1 MRLPV
6 IALILISTPLVHSK
20 KERDWKIGKVAD
32 SRIVET
38 GSRTTRPREVYGPF
52 NIPHPAVKTIL
63 TTTELYIVGPEYA
76 YTVQDMQTRQCRYI
90 VGDEIKYA
98 QDKSIL
104 YLIDADGH
112 ECKAQVMKQE
122 RQKPEPKQ

>member
-1 MRLPV
+1 M
-6 IALILISTPLVHSK
+6 T
-20 KERDWKIGKVAD
+20 GKLEKWPIP
-32 SRIVET
+32 RIVEI
-38 GSRTTRPREVYGPF
+38 GSQKTYPRQVYGPF
-52 NIPHPAVKTIL
+52 NIPHPVVTTTL
-63 TTTELYIVGPEYA
+63 TTTELDIISPEYI
-76 YTVQDMQTRQCRYI
+76 YTVQDMKTRRCRYI

-122 RQKPEPKQ
+122 RQKPESTK

>member
-1 MRLPV
+1 MRLTV
-6 IALILISTPLVHSK
+6 IALILISTPLVQAK

-32 SRIVET
+32 SKIVEI
-38 GSRTTRPREVYGPF
+38 GSQTTQPRQVYGPF
-52 NIPHPAVKTIL
+52 NIPHPEVTTTL

-76 YTVQDMQTRQCRYI
+76 YTVQDMKTRRCRYI

-122 RQKPEPKQ
+122 RQNSESKQ